1 MLLGIEKS
9 RPSFGQVGAFGGS
22 KKAAKKAFTAA
33 LGSFCRNRHAVPT
46 EEALHRCLST
56 ERM

>member
-9 RPSFGQVGAFGGS
+9 RPSFGQVGAFGRS
-22 KKAAKKAFTAA
+22 KNATKNVFTAA

>member
-1 MLLGIEKS
+1 MLLVIEKA
-9 RPSFGQVGAFGGS
+9 RPCFGQVGAFGGS
-22 KKAAKKAFTAA
+22 KNATKNVFTVA

>member
-22 KKAAKKAFTAA
+22 KNTTKNVFTAA